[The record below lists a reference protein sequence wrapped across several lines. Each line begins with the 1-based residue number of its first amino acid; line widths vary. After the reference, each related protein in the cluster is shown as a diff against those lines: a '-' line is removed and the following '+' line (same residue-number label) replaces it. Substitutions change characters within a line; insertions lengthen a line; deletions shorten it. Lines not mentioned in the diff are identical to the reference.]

1 MWSGTSEKPC
11 GTANLLVTNPATN
24 KKHRI
29 NFDLVA
35 GKHKPILGV
44 VDVLHLNLVH
54 INLDNF
60 ERVLAVNHKP
70 KQTAKG
76 EILKQ
81 YEAVFSDKLGTLEG
95 DAHLSISESISPVI
109 LPARNIPVSLRPRVK
124 AELDRMV
131 DLGVISPIDE
141 PTDWLSQVVVVERK
155 NTDRIHICI
164 DPRPLNKA
172 LQREHYHLPTLDE
185 VLPELGKAKV
195 DTKFDLQCGYW
206 HIPLD
211 KPSCKVTCCQTPF
224 GRFIWNRLPFGL
236 KVSAKLFQKRVHA
249 VIADLPGIYCIA
261 DDILIAG
268 IGDDLPTA
276 RASLDYNI
284 NCFLKCCA
292 KKGIAL
298 NPDKFEYDVSC
309 IPFMGHLLTSEG
321 LKPDSEKVSAILN
334 MPMPHDIAAVQ
345 RFNGTVN

>member
-1 MWSGTSEKPC
+1 MWNGTSKKSC

-35 GKHKPILGV
+35 GNHKPILGV
-44 VDVLHLNLVH
+44 VDVLRLNLVH

-70 KQTAKG
+70 KQTTKG

-95 DAHLSISESISPVI
+95 DAHLSINESITPVI
-109 LPARNIPVSLRPRVK
+109 LPARNIPVSLHPHVK
-124 AELDRMV
+124 VELDRMV
-131 DLGVISPIDE
+131 DLGVISPTDE
-141 PTDWLSQVVVVERK
+141 PTDWVSQVVVVERK
-155 NTDRIHICI
+155 NTDRIRICI

-195 DTKFDLQCGYW
+195 YAKFDLRCGYW
-206 HIPLD
+206 HVPLD
-211 KPSCKVTCCQTPF
+211 KPSRRSPAANTLWEIHLESPP
-224 GRFIWNRLPFGL
+224 IWSQGL
-236 KVSAKLFQKRVHA
+236 SRTLQKRVHA
-249 VIADLPGIYCIA
+249 AIADLPGIYCIT
-261 DDILIAG
+261 DDVLIAG

-284 NCFLKCCA
+284 NCFLKTLC
-292 KKGIAL
+292 
-298 NPDKFEYDVSC
+298 
-309 IPFMGHLLTSEG
+309 
-321 LKPDSEKVSAILN
+321 
-334 MPMPHDIAAVQ
+334 
-345 RFNGTVN
+345 